1 MNIVCA
7 YCGKEFDS
15 TRKKKYCSA
24 ECRKEQNKANM
35 RKSYIWKSDRKIRCM
50 MCGKETPPR
59 RIRFCSRECSIKWN
73 RIKKG
78 LTQTYEETER
88 VCVACGETFLEY
100 KQNRI
105 TCSVECAKVYRDK
118 LRKTYDPERSRKEYL
133 RINPHART
141 RADIVREAEE
151 KREKKRVETQARK
164 EQREAE
170 LKANREQREAEKKA
184 NIKHWLEYEAV
195 HECEVCG
202 KPYIAHYP
210 LSKYCSTKCKRKK
223 HKHRA
228 RYDGITVDK
237 DITLQK
243 LARRDGDQ
251 CMLCGLFVDWND
263 YEVTDDVVV
272 CGNMY
277 PSIDHITPISFGGVH
292 SWDNVQLAHRICNSR
307 KSNKFVG

>member
-1 MNIVCA
+1 MNNVCA
-7 YCGKEFDS
+7 YCGKDFE
-15 TRKKKYCSA
+15 TRRKNKKYCSRECCEEQHKESMRMRYVGKREKSCRFCGKTLPKFKSYFCDG
-24 ECRKEQNKANM
+24 ECR
-35 RKSYIWKSDRKIRCM
+35 
-50 MCGKETPPR
+50 R
-59 RIRFCSRECSIKWN
+59 RWHCVQ
-73 RIKKG
+73 KG
-78 LTQTYEETER
+78 LTQSYEETER
-88 VCVACGETFLEY
+88 VCIVCGKHFFEY
-100 KQNRI
+100 KQNRV
-105 TCSVECAKVYRDK
+105 TCSAECAKVYHGKHR
-118 LRKTYDPERSRKEYL
+118 YDPGRERERYL

-170 LKANREQREAEKKA
+170 WKQKREQREAEKEA
-184 NIKHWLEYEAV
+184 NRKYWLEYEAV

-210 LSKYCSTKCKRKK
+210 ISKYCSTKCARKK
-223 HKHRA
+223 YKHRA

-251 CMLCGLFVDWND
+251 CKLCGLFVDWND

-277 PSIDHITPISFGGVH
+277 PSIDHITPISLGGVH
-292 SWDNVQLAHRICNSR
+292 SWNNVQLAHRICNSR